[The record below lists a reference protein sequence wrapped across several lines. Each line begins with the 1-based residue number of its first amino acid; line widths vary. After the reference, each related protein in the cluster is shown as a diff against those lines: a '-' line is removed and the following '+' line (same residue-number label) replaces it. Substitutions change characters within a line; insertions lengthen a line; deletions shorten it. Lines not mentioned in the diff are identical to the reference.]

1 MVMVV
6 LFQRQTADMCRC
18 VQMGE
23 LSDLLMV
30 WSLLLAV
37 EVIQSIMQVCCAGMA
52 HCLDEAGS
60 REML

>member
-6 LFQRQTADMCRC
+6 LFQRQTADR
-18 VQMGE
+18 
-23 LSDLLMV
+23 
-30 WSLLLAV
+30 AV